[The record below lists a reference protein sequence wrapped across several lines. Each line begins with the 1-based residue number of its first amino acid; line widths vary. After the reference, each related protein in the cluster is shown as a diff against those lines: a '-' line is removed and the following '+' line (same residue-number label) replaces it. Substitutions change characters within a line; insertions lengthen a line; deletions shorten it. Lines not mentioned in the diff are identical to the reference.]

1 MAKRPTL
8 TDISSGYTS
17 NTTLNDNFNSI
28 KEAFDN
34 TLSRDGSTPNQMESD
49 LDMNSNDILNAK
61 DGTFTGTLSVAGVD
75 INDILGGVG
84 PGTVF
89 NSTNRFD
96 GDGATTVFTLTKDP
110 VSRAN
115 TQVYINGVYQ
125 QKNTYSV
132 SGTSLTFTSAPPSG
146 TQNIEVNLQE
156 STSTGTPSASG
167 VSTSDGEDVQ
177 AKFDQAHYTS
187 RANFIADI
195 DAGKKWDDG
204 NVVSDGTVSYIKAT
218 GATAISDMADWLP
231 FGKRR
236 PEHDGLTATISI
248 PSDVS
253 TLQAA
258 VDRYGSDPV
267 DSITLSIEAGH
278 MPTSG
283 ISVSNGDYSK
293 YTVTSAAQA
302 TAFLYVTGSIS
313 VTNGETITQATSGAT
328 GTVESATGSTRIILL
343 SGVSGTF
350 DTTNQLTGSTSG
362 ALGANSVPLV
372 SRAGAVIVPSF
383 SGNVIYG
390 QNCHMPTLDC
400 LFAGPGTSA
409 LFDGYYARN
418 AAIGKVTEGSGVVGA
433 WSAGLRTFGP
443 SMVEARNTIWDAGA
457 QNGSTGA
464 GCNIWGGQAYLDD
477 ASAVWSGYYGIQ
489 AAHCGKVTMRNAV
502 SSDAYRHGIRASD
515 AAIIDAD
522 GATANDCGKDGSGS
536 NVRSYEGSKVSF
548 VNGTAAGGYNGAGC
562 FRGELNLRG
571 ADISGASGPDLWI
584 QQGVV
589 YTYADTIFN
598 TLDNDGGI
606 VLGNNSGNLRWGTY
620 TPTASALTNVST
632 ITPSSA
638 HWMRVGSTV
647 TVSGVV
653 VVATTAA
660 ASTITEFELD
670 LPVASNLGSFSD
682 LAGTSAA
689 TTQTTT
695 QTTPCGILANPAND
709 TAEFRYI
716 SGTASSVV
724 WAYTFSYEVI

>member
-1 MAKRPTL
+1 MALTGHRAWARTSAGSIIAGAAVEVRRVADNSLATLYTDAGGGTGVSNPFTTEADGSYEFYTEPDRYNVLVGTGLSQETVPLDL
-8 TDISSGYTS
+8 TDGRAQVPWPSRAQAVADIAGG
-17 NTTLNDNFNSI
+17 F
-28 KEAFDN
+28 EA
-34 TLSRDGSTPNQMESD
+34 
-49 LDMNSNDILNAK
+49 A
-61 DGTFTGTLSVAGVD
+61 DGT
-75 INDILGGVG
+75 I
-84 PGTVF
+84 
-89 NSTNRFD
+89 
-96 GDGATTVFTLTKDP
+96 K
-110 VSRAN
+110 
-115 TQVYINGVYQ
+115 
-125 QKNTYSV
+125 
-132 SGTSLTFTSAPPSG
+132 
-146 TQNIEVNLQE
+146 
-156 STSTGTPSASG
+156 
-167 VSTSDGEDVQ
+167 
-177 AKFDQAHYTS
+177 
-187 RANFIADI
+187 
-195 DAGKKWDDG
+195 
-204 NVVSDGTVSYIKAT
+204 SDGTVQYVASA
-218 GATAISDMADWLP
+218 GETAISDMPGWLP
-231 FGKRR
+231 FGQRR
-236 PEHDGLTATISI
+236 PAHDGLTATISI

-283 ISVSNGDYSK
+283 IVVSNGDYSK

-328 GTVESATGSTRIILL
+328 GTVESATGSTRILLL
-343 SGVSGTF
+343 SDVSGTF
-350 DTTNQLTGSTSG
+350 DTSNQLTGSTSG

-390 QNCHMPTLDC
+390 QNCRMPTLDC

-464 GCNIWGGQAYLDD
+464 GCNIWGGQAYLDGS
-477 ASAVWSGYYGIQ
+477 SAVWSGYYGIQ
-489 AAHCGKVTMRNAV
+489 AAHGGKITARNVVA
-502 SSDAYRHGIRASD
+502 SNAYRHGIRASD

-522 GATANDCGKDGSGS
+522 GATSNNCGKDGSGS
-536 NVRSYEGSKVSF
+536 NARSYEGSKVSF
-548 VNGTAAGGYNGAGC
+548 VNGTATGGYNGALCAG
-562 FRGELNLRG
+562 GELNIRG
-571 ADISGASGPDLWI
+571 ADISGASGPDLI
-584 QQGVV
+584 VSEGIV
-589 YTYADTIFN
+589 YTNSSTNFN
-598 TLDNDGGI
+598 TQDVPDGI
-606 VLGNNSGNLRWGTY
+606 VLGDSSGNLRWGTY

-653 VVATTAA
+653 AVAATAA